1 MKKGNEQIYWNQK
14 FNGHNGAFGVDD
26 VPVFRISEIYLTR
39 AEACSNIPEMESLAL
54 DDLNDLREARGLARL
69 DLSGEALKAEIAK
82 QRRVELAYEG
92 HRFFDL
98 KRKGMDIIKP
108 SGEILDYV
116 SYKMVA
122 RIPIRETDLNDNLTQ
137 NPDY

>member
-1 MKKGNEQIYWNQK
+1 MRK
-14 FNGHNGAFGVDD
+14 FTGTRNLMDMCGAFGVDD
-26 VPVFRISEIYLTR
+26 VPVFRISEIYLIR
-39 AEACSNIPEMESLAL
+39 AEAYSNIPEMESLAL
-54 DDLNDLREARGLARL
+54 DDLNDLREARGLVRL
-69 DLSGEALKAEIAK
+69 DLSGEDLKAEIAK

-108 SGEILDYV
+108 SGEILEYA